1 MRYEEKK
8 QKQKQWENMTCT
20 RKEEEVGMG
29 KLATEVPVSEQG
41 AELTKKA
48 VGRLFSQCTAC
59 RASMRVCT
67 LILST
72 V

>member
-1 MRYEEKK
+1 MRYEKK
-8 QKQKQWENMTCT
+8 KKQWENMTCT

-29 KLATEVPVSEQG
+29 KLAIEVPVSEQG
-41 AELTKKA
+41 SELTKKA